1 MKESKQFISIFLALV
16 ALTIPSFGEEKSNKK
31 SEKKSNKITNSLK
44 GKLIELKGDKVTE
57 GKISSSMDYYVLY
70 HSASWW
76 GGCKSVTK
84 QLVSINKKNLKLGD
98 KKKFQIVLVDYDRS
112 EKGLEGYLKSS
123 KMSWPAI
130 KLDQK
135 KSVSELT
142 SLGETGFIPNI
153 VLLKPDGT
161 MVSNKRDVVLK
172 KLSEL
177 AGS

>member
-1 MKESKQFISIFLALV
+1 MKKTKQFVSVFLV
-16 ALTIPSFGEEKSNKK
+16 AIGLVIPSLGEEKSK
-31 SEKKSNKITNSLK
+31 SEKTNKVSTALK
-44 GKLIELKGDKVTE
+44 GKLIELKGDKIADAE
-57 GKISSSMDYYVLY
+57 ISSKVDYYVLY

-84 QLVSINKKNLKLGD
+84 QLVSINKKNNKLGD
-98 KKKFQIVLVDYDRS
+98 KKKFQLVLVDYDRS
-112 EKGLEGYLKSS
+112 AKGLEGYLKSS

-161 MVSNKRDVVLK
+161 MVSNKRNEVIK

-177 AGS
+177 SGS